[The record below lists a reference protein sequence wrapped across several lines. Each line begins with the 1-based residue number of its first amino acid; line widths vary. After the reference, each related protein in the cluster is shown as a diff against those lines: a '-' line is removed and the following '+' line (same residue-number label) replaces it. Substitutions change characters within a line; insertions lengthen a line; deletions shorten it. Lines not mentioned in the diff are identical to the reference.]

1 MTVHRSM
8 FPGSLKAMAFWL
20 RSSSLSAD
28 NLSAS
33 CLCRCV
39 SCTRIS
45 CGQENRFLQVC
56 KKMVWI
62 WINPVAFYT
71 PFNGLRPS
79 PSAKTSQL
87 RHWVRLHTGL
97 VLRWVLGVLCMGLA
111 TVQNKT
117 SSHSGTWPL
126 QLTSI
131 YLIPSHPISSLL
143 RSSLSVYL
151 SLTVH
156 FSAFLPIV
164 HPFSSDFSGPSG
176 SPGLAVA
183 PRVGARSGPS
193 MAPSDT
199 WTPTWWL
206 LQDQSRAC
214 RNHVEVMSKLW
225 IKKASNHLQPSPTKS
240 ILDLN
245 AVCRLRHEAMAPGLL
260 VEKPISSTALVR
272 VTQPL
277 KNIKRG
283 TQLVPSTWFPARPQG
298 PRPPDIATALRRL
311 ALVECESIGTL
322 SVT

>member
-1 MTVHRSM
+1 
-8 FPGSLKAMAFWL
+8 MAFWL

-225 IKKASNHLQPSPTKS
+225 IKKASNHLQPKVSWIWMQFVGWGMKQWRLACWLRSRSPQLPWCAS
-240 ILDLN
+240 LN
-245 AVCRLRHEAMAPGLL
+245 RLKTSNGGRSWSHRPGF
-260 VEKPISSTALVR
+260 R
-272 VTQPL
+272 
-277 KNIKRG
+277 
-283 TQLVPSTWFPARPQG
+283 QG
-298 PRPPDIATALRRL
+298 PKVQGHLTSQRPY
-311 ALVECESIGTL
+311 GGWHWW
-322 SVT
+322 SVKA